1 MQEEEDEEKERE
13 RRERSQRSAKEHLE
27 NINRI
32 TNLRLNESHQ
42 NPESPQK
49 DLNVIKDTILDSN
62 LKVCN
67 EPTEVSMTN
76 IDHNETKAN
85 VNITMQREYNTS
97 SGDSSLERDSNSSE
111 IRAEIGES
119 CANI

>member
-1 MQEEEDEEKERE
+1 
-13 RRERSQRSAKEHLE
+13 
-27 NINRI
+27 
-32 TNLRLNESHQ
+32 
-42 NPESPQK
+42 
-49 DLNVIKDTILDSN
+49 
-62 LKVCN
+62 
-67 EPTEVSMTN
+67 MTN
-76 IDHNETKAN
+76 IDHNETKAH

>member
-1 MQEEEDEEKERE
+1 M
-13 RRERSQRSAKEHLE
+13 
-27 NINRI
+27 
-32 TNLRLNESHQ
+32 
-42 NPESPQK
+42 
-49 DLNVIKDTILDSN
+49 NVIKDTILDSN

-76 IDHNETKAN
+76 IEHNETKVN
-85 VNITMQREYNTS
+85 VNMQREYNTS

-111 IRAEIGES
+111 IKAEIGES